1 MSTQL
6 AVASAEPAPVGRFRL
21 PPAIPPFNTLTL
33 RLFSL
38 LWFAAFLLAIAGPF
52 VGFYLRY
59 TAPANNSQLLLGSR
73 AGFAVS
79 PSDAT
84 LVRFTVGPDAKK
96 AGIVRGDKI
105 VAVYGLPL
113 PPSMPTNEAALA
125 QHQEDPAY
133 IAMGNLLYGTD
144 EAEFPLTVRDP
155 NGRVRDV
162 TIVTGEEHIEAAA
175 RAVGVSAKMLSFI
188 DLLPVL
194 AYPFLLWAAWMLHRR
209 NSRDVVSSILS
220 IAVLFTIAAEQ
231 PSSVFLAWAGVPRW
245 LNVALYDLGNVML
258 LAGILLFPHGRLS
271 WRMIGLLG
279 ALPLLFFLHGT
290 AYQSF
295 FVCSMIVAVL
305 LLLRCI
311 RQTESSEMRQQ
322 IRWALL
328 GFSGY
333 ALLHGISISADYLKW
348 STDSFGHQLLV
359 ELLAGLCFAFGVMIL
374 QFGLLVALLRFRLYD
389 ADVAISRSA
398 NFALITLSVAAIF
411 AAVQDVVKQIV
422 FNYSGNSSSEGP
434 IIFAAALA
442 TMLVNPI
449 QERIQR
455 WSERRFQHNLFILR
469 DDLPESVRD
478 LRETASL
485 AELLSDVLRR
495 IEEGVRSVR
504 SAFIVEGRILDTR
517 DVTVGEVEAWRA
529 TNQGYSRDLC
539 EPKDRMFPLRV
550 QLIPSSEKHEEP
562 IGYILVGP
570 RPDGSIPSREEQKA
584 LSGVSETIARA
595 IRTVIKREH
604 REREV
609 AETIESA
616 NRRIDALET
625 LLGGG
630 TQPALKRSPGTG

>member
-1 MSTQL
+1 M
-6 AVASAEPAPVGRFRL
+6 
-21 PPAIPPFNTLTL
+21 
-33 RLFSL
+33 
-38 LWFAAFLLAIAGPF
+38 
-52 VGFYLRY
+52 
-59 TAPANNSQLLLGSR
+59 
-73 AGFAVS
+73 
-79 PSDAT
+79 
-84 LVRFTVGPDAKK
+84 
-96 AGIVRGDKI
+96 
-105 VAVYGLPL
+105 
-113 PPSMPTNEAALA
+113 
-125 QHQEDPAY
+125 
-133 IAMGNLLYGTD
+133 
-144 EAEFPLTVRDP
+144 
-155 NGRVRDV
+155 
-162 TIVTGEEHIEAAA
+162 
-175 RAVGVSAKMLSFI
+175 
-188 DLLPVL
+188 L
-194 AYPFLLWAAWMLHRR
+194 AYPFLLWAAWLLHRR

-220 IAVLFTIAAEQ
+220 IAVLFTICGRTA
-231 PSSVFLAWAGVPRW
+231 VVGVPGVRRAFPAW

-258 LAGILLFPHGRLS
+258 LSGILLFPHGNLS
-271 WRMIGLLG
+271 WRMVGLL
-279 ALPLLFFLHGT
+279 ASLPILFFLHGQ

-295 FVCSMIVAVL
+295 FVCFMILAVL
-305 LLLRCI
+305 LLLRCL
-311 RQTESSEMRQQ
+311 RKSEASEMRQQ

-333 ALLHGISISADYLKW
+333 ALLHGISITADYMKW

-359 ELLAGLCFAFGVMIL
+359 ELFAGLCFAFGIMIL
-374 QFGLLVALLRFRLYD
+374 QLGLLVALLRFRLYD

-449 QERIQR
+449 QDRIQR

-485 AELLSDVLRR
+485 DELLGDVLRR

-504 SAFIVEGRILDTR
+504 SAFIVEGRILETR
-517 DVTVGEVEAWRA
+517 DVTIGEVEEWRGA
-529 TNQGYSRDLC
+529 NQGYSRDLC

-550 QLIPSSEKHEEP
+550 ELIPSSEKHEEP

-595 IRTVIKREH
+595 IRTVIKREQ

-609 AETIESA
+609 AETIEA
-616 NRRIDALET
+616 TNRRIDSLEA
-625 LLGGG
+625 LLGG
-630 TQPALKRSPGTG
+630 PALKRSPGSA

>member
-6 AVASAEPAPVGRFRL
+6 AFASAVTPLAKRFRL
-21 PPAIPPFNTLTL
+21 PPAIPPFNTTTL

-38 LWFAAFLLAIAGPF
+38 LWFLAFMLALAGP
-52 VGFYLRY
+52 VAGFYLRY
-59 TAPANNSQLLLGSR
+59 TAPSNNSQLLLGSR

-79 PSDAT
+79 PRDAT
-84 LVRFTVGPDAKK
+84 VVRFTVGPDARN
-96 AGIVRGDKI
+96 AGIVPGDKI
-105 VAVYGLPL
+105 VAVYGMPL
-113 PPSMPTNEAALA
+113 PPSMPMNEAALA
-125 QHQEDPAY
+125 AHQEDPAY
-133 IAMGNLLYGTD
+133 IVMGNLLYGTD
-144 EAEFPLTVRDP
+144 EAEVPLTVRDP
-155 NGRVRDV
+155 NGRQRDV
-162 TIVTGEEHIEAAA
+162 TVTTGEHHIAAGA
-175 RAVGVSAKMLSFI
+175 RALGISTKMLSFI

-231 PSSVFLAWAGVPRW
+231 PSSVFLAFVGVPRW

-258 LAGILLFPHGRLS
+258 LAGILLFPHGHLS
-271 WRMIGLLG
+271 WRMIGLLA
-279 ALPLLFFLHGT
+279 ALPLLLFLQGQL
-290 AYQSF
+290 YQSF
-295 FVCSMIVAVL
+295 FVSFLILAVL
-305 LLLRCI
+305 LLLR
-311 RQTESSEMRQQ
+311 RLRKTESGEMRQQ
-322 IRWALL
+322 LRWALL
-328 GFSGY
+328 GFAGY
-333 ALLHGISISADYLKW
+333 ALLHGLSITADYLKW

-359 ELLAGLCFAFGVMIL
+359 ELLAGLAFAFGVMIL
-374 QFGLLVALLRFRLYD
+374 QFGLLIALLRYRLYD

-411 AAVQDVVKQIV
+411 AAAQDIVKQIV

-449 QERIQR
+449 QERINR

-485 AELLSDVLRR
+485 DELLSDILRR

-504 SAFIVEGRILDTR
+504 SAFIVDGRIMETH
-517 DVTVGEVEAWRA
+517 DVTVAEVEEWRA
-529 TNQGYSRDLC
+529 ANQGYSRDLC
-539 EPKDRMFPLRV
+539 EPKDKMFPLRIA
-550 QLIPSSEKHEEP
+550 LIPSSEKDAEP

-570 RPDGSIPSREEQKA
+570 RPDGSLPSREEQKA
-584 LSGVSETIARA
+584 LAGVSETIARA
-595 IRTVIKREH
+595 IRTVIKREQ

-609 AETIESA
+609 AETIEA
-616 NRRIDALET
+616 TNRRIDSLEAL
-625 LLGGG
+625 LRG
-630 TQPALKRSPGTG
+630 PSLKRSPGTA